1 MFEDVVQALQA
12 WFDHYGHF
20 DVPIDWQVP
29 THSCLREGV
38 KNEPGAAS
46 APEDAVINDGDAALD
61 KVRDA

>member
-38 KNEPGAAS
+38 ETELGAL
-46 APEDAVINDGDAALD
+46 EKLLFAALW
-61 KVRDA
+61 RA